1 MAAVHRLDPLHSCS
15 HICYRFSISPAS
27 AVWPTGT
34 TRIKSARVMPHGH
47 PLRGVLNVRTRTSP
61 LASLYSAGL
70 GLFSC
75 DFSGCDRTKFPHV
88 HRVVLLPTVTS
99 AQQPLSRLWSFRTCP
114 QFWHFSES
122 PSALFTFAV
131 PCVRPSGTFGLLQCG
146 TAELAIVR
154 LAETCKPA
162 IASS

>member
-1 MAAVHRLDPLHSCS
+1 MLSPHPLDGPTAHRLDPLPSLFS
-15 HICYRFSISPAS
+15 HLGLLSISPAS

-122 PSALFTFAV
+122 PSAL
-131 PCVRPSGTFGLLQCG
+131 L
-146 TAELAIVR
+146 
-154 LAETCKPA
+154 
-162 IASS
+162 